1 MAYTAL
7 SSGTL
12 TGNGD
17 HLICS
22 LIFLY
27 PSLCA
32 LREIGLQNMESQ
44 LHFAQ
49 THQHLIP
56 DQFHWEVSTSTVGV
70 GALYHGG
77 VPVIQRTRGLPYQQT
92 EQHCV
97 AIGWGWGW
105 WVGGVCVCVGGG
117 FREDILAGRM
127 FARATKSAHAQA
139 PMGDTPSTMVGKK
152 NPDRDICL
160 DERRIP
166 DLRRVNLPCPTDQY
180 YKVDAPSVG
189 EIAHT
194 IIQLQARN
202 PPAPIPHTKR
212 GIESAFRP
220 LRLRPDF
227 WLVAGAAL
235 PGGIFG
241 V

>member
-105 WVGGVCVCVGGG
+105 WVGGVCVCVGGDFG
-117 FREDILAGRM
+117 KIFWPAECLRAPLNQRM
-127 FARATKSAHAQA
+127 RKPRWEIPPLPWWGKRTLTGTYVLTK
-139 PMGDTPSTMVGKK
+139 
-152 NPDRDICL
+152 
-160 DERRIP
+160 EEF
-166 DLRRVNLPCPTDQY
+166 PTY
-180 YKVDAPSVG
+180 EG
-189 EIAHT
+189 
-194 IIQLQARN
+194 
-202 PPAPIPHTKR
+202 
-212 GIESAFRP
+212 
-220 LRLRPDF
+220 
-227 WLVAGAAL
+227 
-235 PGGIFG
+235 
-241 V
+241 